1 MRVSF
6 LIVIDRITLILF
18 IFFGVSLMNNGVFG
32 NKIIDSIVLPVERL
46 SIILAQGILLPV
58 IIAFAT

>member
-32 NKIIDSIVLPVERL
+32 NKIIYSIVLPVERL